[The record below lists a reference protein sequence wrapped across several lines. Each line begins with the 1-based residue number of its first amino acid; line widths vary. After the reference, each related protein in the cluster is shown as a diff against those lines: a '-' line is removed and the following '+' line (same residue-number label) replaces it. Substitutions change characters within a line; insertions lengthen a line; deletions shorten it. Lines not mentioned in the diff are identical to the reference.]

1 MEVRRGSGAG
11 TPLACNDCRR
21 LALARFEEARVE
33 VQAQRSR
40 RYELMLAVA
49 GALASLMEHEARHSR
64 EPERL
69 LDEGLRYARLAA
81 QPQEQRDAPGGAT
94 T

>member
-1 MEVRRGSGAG
+1 MRMEVGDAMRRA
-11 TPLACNDCRR
+11 LACNDCRR

-33 VQAQRSR
+33 VQAQRGR

-69 LDEGLRYARLAA
+69 LDEGLRYDRLAA
-81 QPQEQRDAPGGAT
+81 QQRDAPGAANT
-94 T
+94 